1 MQIHSTGCRR
11 RERVAVRRE
20 ATVRAAARAAGQ
32 GGGGA
37 DGGERKGGMRSG
49 SGRAWEAS
57 RLAAE
62 ANAAEA
68 TTMLSPGCRAVEL
81 SGPNMDTWAALGIR
95 VRGGSRKEAE
105 GSGQNPTGGAPVL
118 WPGFVV

>member
-81 SGPNMDTWAALGIR
+81 SGPNMDT
-95 VRGGSRKEAE
+95 SRKEAE